1 MLDGMTRLF
10 RITLLAV
17 SGLASLFTISVEAQR
32 TPDGV
37 GTRDPNPT
45 NPPHRIAPFARRIPG
60 MFQGHQPIPDTP
72 YFQEVG
78 RTVAVPDPVVAV
90 AGFQGDFWLATTKRL
105 WRLDGTSLVP
115 VAGNLPPVR
124 RLVVLGK
131 ALWAVSDGALHRTTG
146 EGWTRIPLPG
156 VQDVTSFRAE
166 PVAAAGEQLWRI
178 RGLDGRLLDG
188 AVPPVHRGADDA
200 GSGPAADGPHP
211 EPRAGCEALCRV
223 SPSCGSMNRGALNAV
238 TVSVTG

>member
-1 MLDGMTRLF
+1 MLVAMTRSF
-10 RITLLAV
+10 RITFVAVGCLAT
-17 SGLASLFTISVEAQR
+17 LFTISVEAQR

-37 GTRDPNPT
+37 VTWDPNPT
-45 NPPHRIAPFARRIPG
+45 NLPHRIAPLACRIPG
-60 MFQGHQPIPDTP
+60 TSQGYRSISDTP
-72 YFQEVG
+72 YLQKVG
-78 RTVAVPDPVVAV
+78 QTVAVPDPVVVV
-90 AGFQGDFWLATTKRL
+90 AGFQGNFWLPTTKGL
-105 WRLDGTSLVP
+105 WRLEGTSLVP

-146 EGWTRIPLPG
+146 EGWARIPLHG